1 MQGWVQSTRNRE
13 LVDPAVGSPCSAG
26 TGAMSR
32 GSRESRGS
40 MGSGITGGSGRTVWT
55 TASRTQ
61 SLHAIASAQ
70 RNLEDLDSRLEEREL
85 AMQRE
90 LELLRQKREVRQ
102 HEVEMMQ
109 RAVRMHD
116 EAAQLWATA
125 GGEEVG
131 SGGSMWEQF
140 VADCAAVGDG
150 QGGVDEV

>member
-1 MQGWVQSTRNRE
+1 M
-13 LVDPAVGSPCSAG
+13 
-26 TGAMSR
+26 
-32 GSRESRGS
+32 
-40 MGSGITGGSGRTVWT
+40 
-55 TASRTQ
+55 TASRMQ

-70 RNLEDLDSRLEEREL
+70 HNLEDLDSRLEEREL
-85 AMQRE
+85 AMQRD

-102 HEVEMMQ
+102 REVEMMQ
-109 RAVRMHD
+109 HAVRMHD